1 MPYIVAMSGGVDSS
15 VSLLLA
21 KRMLGNDAL
30 GLTLKLTGTPS
41 DEENSREAA
50 AICESLGCA
59 HVSLDAVA
67 QFQEKVKKY
76 FTDEYM
82 AGRTPNPCVICNR
95 EIKLGLVSD
104 WADRHGY
111 REIVTGHYARV
122 KKIGGYS
129 YVSRAADPAK
139 DQSYMLAML
148 TQDEI
153 SRLVLPLGELTK
165 NDVREL
171 ATEQG
176 FANAKK
182 GDSQDIC
189 FVPNGDYVEYLARS
203 IGHVPEA
210 GEYVDAAGNVLGVH
224 KGHVCYT
231 VGQRKGLGIS
241 LGKRAVVLSKDAR
254 ANRVV
259 LGDEADVY
267 RREVSLS
274 GISLPSDPHAL
285 DGVVRC
291 EAKIRYAH
299 RAACATFTRTSED
312 TGVLVFDEAVRA
324 PSPGQFAVM
333 YSDDC
338 VIGAGVIEW

>member
-1 MPYIVAMSGGVDSS
+1 MVYPHNLVGVDSGEE
-15 VSLLLA
+15 LQLA
-21 KRMLGNDAL
+21 INAWKERMDNSTSSYIWCVDGIQEARMGLGNDAHQQL
-30 GLTLKLTGTPS
+30 GEMIGAKQKRITGYCYDGNGKLEAMGLHISTMNEMLLQSYDDVIRVFPAVPDNFAGAFTLLASG
-41 DEENSREAA
+41 
-50 AICESLGCA
+50 G
-59 HVSLDAVA
+59 
-67 QFQEKVKKY
+67 F
-76 FTDEYM
+76 
-82 AGRTPNPCVICNR
+82 
-95 EIKLGLVSD
+95 LVS
-104 WADRHGY
+104 
-111 REIVTGHYARV
+111 
-122 KKIGGYS
+122 S
-129 YVSRAADPAK
+129 
-139 DQSYMLAML
+139 
-148 TQDEI
+148 
-153 SRLVLPLGELTK
+153 
-165 NDVREL
+165 
-171 ATEQG
+171 
-176 FANAKK
+176 
-182 GDSQDIC
+182 
-189 FVPNGDYVEYLARS
+189 
-203 IGHVPEA
+203 
-210 GEYVDAAGNVLGVH
+210 EYVDAAGNVLGVH

-299 RAACATFTRTSED
+299 RAACATFTRTGED

-338 VIGAGVIEW
+338 VIGAGVID

>member
-21 KRMLGNDAL
+21 KQMLGDGAV
-30 GLTLKLTGTPS
+30 GLTLKLTGEES
-41 DEENSREAA
+41 DDDNSRDAA
-50 AICESLGCA
+50 KICESLGYP

-67 QFQEKVKKY
+67 EFEYRVKKY

-104 WADRHGY
+104 WADKNGY

-122 KKIGGYS
+122 KKIGAYS
-129 YVSRAADPAK
+129 YVARAADKKK

-148 TQDEI
+148 RQDQVA
-153 SRLVLPLGELTK
+153 RLILPLGEFTK
-165 NDVREL
+165 ADVRSIAE
-171 ATEQG
+171 ANG
-176 FANAKK
+176 FVNAKK

-210 GEYVDAAGNVLGVH
+210 GEYVDAAGAVLGRH

-241 LGKRAVVLSKDAR
+241 LGRRVAVLSKDA
-254 ANRVV
+254 ATNRVV
-259 LGDEADVY
+259 LGDEADIY
-267 RREVSLS
+267 KREVHLS
-274 GISLPSDPHAL
+274 GLNCPSDPHAL
-285 DGVVRC
+285 DGVMRC
-291 EAKIRYAH
+291 EAKLRYAME
-299 RAACATFTRTSED
+299 AAPATFTRTGED
-312 TGVLVFDEAVRA
+312 TGTLLFDDVVRA

-338 VIGAGVIEW
+338 VMGAGVIEL

>member
-1 MPYIVAMSGGVDSS
+1 MSGGVDSS

-21 KRMLGNDAL
+21 KQMLGNEAM
-30 GLTLKLTGTPS
+30 GLTLKLTGNLS
-41 DEENSREAA
+41 DEENSRDAA
-50 AICESLGCA
+50 SICESLGFP
-59 HVSLDAVA
+59 HVSLDAA
-67 QFQEKVKKY
+67 AEFHNRVKKY
-76 FTDEYM
+76 FENEYM

-104 WADRHGY
+104 WADENGY
-111 REIVTGHYARV
+111 REIVTGHYARI
-122 KKIGGYS
+122 KKIGAYS
-129 YVSRAADPAK
+129 YIARAADEKK

-148 TQDEI
+148 RQSEI

-165 NDVREL
+165 AEVRAL
-171 ATEQG
+171 AEENG
-176 FANAKK
+176 FVNAKK

-189 FVPNGDYVEYLARS
+189 FVPSGDYVEYLTRAL
-203 IGHVPEA
+203 GQAPVE
-210 GEYVDAAGNVLGVH
+210 GDYVDADGNVLGRH

-241 LGKRAVVLSKDAR
+241 LGRRVAVISKDA
-254 ANRVV
+254 ATNRVV
-259 LGDEADVY
+259 LGDEADIY
-267 RREVSLS
+267 RREVHLS
-274 GISLPSDPHAL
+274 GLNCPSDPHAL

-299 RAACATFTRTSED
+299 AAAPAVFKRTGED

-338 VIGAGVIEW
+338 VIGAGVIE

>member
-1 MPYIVAMSGGVDSS
+1 MPYFVAMSGGVDSS

-21 KRMLGNDAL
+21 KQMLGEGAM
-30 GLTLKLTGTPS
+30 GLTLLLTGDSS
-41 DEENSREAA
+41 DEDNSRDAA
-50 AICESLGCA
+50 AICESLGCS
-59 HVSLDAVA
+59 HVSLDAA
-67 QFQEKVKKY
+67 AEFENRVKKY
-76 FTDEYM
+76 FVDEYL

-104 WADRHGY
+104 WADEHGY
-111 REIVTGHYARV
+111 REIVTGHYARI
-122 KKIGGYS
+122 KKIGAYS
-129 YVSRAADPAK
+129 YIARAADPKK

-148 TQDEI
+148 RQDQV
-153 SRLVLPLGELTK
+153 SRLVLPLGDLTK
-165 NDVREL
+165 ADVREL
-171 ATEQG
+171 AEANG
-176 FANAKK
+176 FVNAKK

-189 FVPNGDYVEYLARS
+189 FVPNGDYVDYLTRAL
-203 IGHVPEA
+203 GYAPAE
-210 GEYVDAAGNVLGVH
+210 GDYVDVTGNVLGRH

-231 VGQRKGLGIS
+231 VGQRKGLGIA
-241 LGKRAVVLSKDAR
+241 LGRRVAVVSKDAA

-259 LGDEADVY
+259 LGDEDDIY
-267 RREVSLS
+267 RREVHLS
-274 GISLPSDPHAL
+274 GISCPSDPRAL

-299 RAACATFTRTSED
+299 AAAPATFTRTGED

-338 VIGAGVIEW
+338 VMGAGVIE

>member
-21 KRMLGNDAL
+21 KQMLGEGAL
-30 GLTLKLTGTPS
+30 GFTLQLTGTPS
-41 DEENSREAA
+41 DEENSCDAA

-59 HVSLDAVA
+59 HISLNAVTE
-67 QFQEKVKKY
+67 FENRIKKY
-76 FTDEYM
+76 FIDEYL

-104 WADRHGY
+104 WADEHGY

-122 KKIGGYS
+122 KKFGSYS
-129 YVSRAADPAK
+129 YIARAADPKK

-148 TQDEI
+148 KQEQI

-165 NDVREL
+165 AEVRSL
-171 ATEQG
+171 AEENG
-176 FANAKK
+176 FVNARK

-189 FVPNGDYVEYLARS
+189 FIPNGDYVDYLTRELGQAPVE
-203 IGHVPEA
+203 GD
-210 GEYVDAAGNVLGVH
+210 YVDSSGAVLGRH

-231 VGQRKGLGIS
+231 VGQRKGLGIA
-241 LGKRAVVLSKDAR
+241 LGRRMAVISKDA
-254 ANRVV
+254 ATNRVV
-259 LGDEADVY
+259 LGDEADIY
-267 RREVSLS
+267 RREVRITGL
-274 GISLPSDPHAL
+274 SLPSDPRAL
-285 DGVVRC
+285 DGEVRC
-291 EAKIRYAH
+291 EAKVRYAH
-299 RAACATFTRTSED
+299 KASPAVFKRTGED

-338 VIGAGVIEW
+338 VIGAGVID